1 MLQVVTENKENKTKA
16 KKAKDNTNYENSTWL
31 YSSLKR
37 KTQCDS
43 HFSVMNE
50 YELLYAGADRG
61 FCDRTRGEGGA
72 RDIA

>member
-1 MLQVVTENKENKTKA
+1 MVQVVTANKENKTKA
-16 KKAKDNTNYENSTWL
+16 KKARDNTKNENSNWL

-61 FCDRTRGEGGA
+61 FVIGRGGGGLE
-72 RDIA
+72 I

>member
-1 MLQVVTENKENKTKA
+1 MVQVVTANKENKTKA
-16 KKAKDNTNYENSTWL
+16 KKAKYNTNYENSNWF

>member
-1 MLQVVTENKENKTKA
+1 MVQVVTENKENKTKA

-50 YELLYAGADRG
+50 YELLYAGADTG
-61 FCDRTRGEGGA
+61 FCDRGRGGGLE
-72 RDIA
+72 I

>member
-1 MLQVVTENKENKTKA
+1 MVQVVTENKENKTKA
-16 KKAKDNTNYENSTWL
+16 KKAKDNTNYENSNWL

-43 HFSVMNE
+43 HFSVKNE

-61 FCDRTRGEGGA
+61 FCDRGMGGGA

>member
-1 MLQVVTENKENKTKA
+1 MVPVVTANKENKTKA
-16 KKAKDNTNYENSTWL
+16 KKAKDNTNYENSNWL

-43 HFSVMNE
+43 PFSVMNE

-61 FCDRTRGEGGA
+61 FVIGGGGGGLE
-72 RDIA
+72 I

>member
-1 MLQVVTENKENKTKA
+1 MVQVVTANKENKTKA
-16 KKAKDNTNYENSTWL
+16 KKARDNTKNENSNWF

-61 FCDRTRGEGGA
+61 FVIGRGGGG
-72 RDIA
+72 

>member
-1 MLQVVTENKENKTKA
+1 MVQVDTENKENKTKA

-50 YELLYAGADRG
+50 YELLSAGADRG
-61 FCDRTRGEGGA
+61 FCDRGRGG
-72 RDIA
+72 

>member
-1 MLQVVTENKENKTKA
+1 MVQVVTANKENKTKA
-16 KKAKDNTNYENSTWL
+16 KKARDNTNYENSNWL

-50 YELLYAGADRG
+50 SDEYELLYSGADRG
-61 FCDRTRGEGGA
+61 FVIGGGGGLE
-72 RDIA
+72 I

>member
-1 MLQVVTENKENKTKA
+1 MVPVVTANKENKTKA
-16 KKAKDNTNYENSTWL
+16 KKAKDNTSYENSNWL

-61 FCDRTRGEGGA
+61 FCDRGRGELE
-72 RDIA
+72 I